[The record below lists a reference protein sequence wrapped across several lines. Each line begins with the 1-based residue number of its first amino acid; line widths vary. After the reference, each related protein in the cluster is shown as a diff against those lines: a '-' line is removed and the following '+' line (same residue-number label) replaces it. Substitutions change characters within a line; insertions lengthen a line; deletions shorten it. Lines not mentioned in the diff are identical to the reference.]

1 MDNRQEVVYTMKT
14 IELAK
19 QLAKSLTESSEYQAY
34 AKAKSN
40 LEVHEAARIMLED
53 FRKKQWEL
61 ERKKANGDKILD
73 SSEEELRKLA
83 EIIGL
88 NPFIREYLMA
98 EFQFSQT
105 IMEIQQ
111 IIGEAIGIQ
120 PLSEN
125 QVNGGLQIEKG

>member
-1 MDNRQEVVYTMKT
+1 MKT

-19 QLAKSLTESSEYQAY
+19 QLAKSLTESSEYQEY
-34 AKAKSN
+34 AKAKTN

-61 ERKKANGDKILD
+61 ERKKANGDKLLEPY
-73 SSEEELRKLA
+73 EEELRKLA

-98 EFQFSQT
+98 EFQFTQI
-105 IMEIQQ
+105 IMEIQR
-111 IIGEAIGIQ
+111 ILGEAVGIQ
-120 PLSEN
+120 PIAEN
-125 QVNGGLQIEKG
+125 QANGGLEIAKG